1 MGYKLNEFLDLF
13 YEACP
18 DNDNFKKL
26 SEAYGSDYGILGK
39 VMDAIIAALAFPR
52 VSRFII
58 YDGIIG
64 NTDRMLSDA
73 DLVLMQ
79 DPARGGAAENV
90 LKRLI
95 EGFSQVPEIEAY
107 INPNRNNRVYTNGK
121 CTVVVFN
128 GTDRTLWMRGLSAFA
143 KLCPWVFKDK
153 PLTDNDFAFLKAISE
168 YNNQHVFARMVE
180 DIFDRYLK
188 ESELTKIR
196 IEKAAAAI
204 FTSSKEKKIKEY
216 RDQITR
222 MRDRIQEYQRNITSY
237 IAEIKETTDKL
248 NIMVSKDANAEKD
261 EFVDLLNSGN
271 IEVGSFGDGR
281 MTFIALSTLSCY
293 DEGEID
299 AYVLNQQDVLKGNSN
314 WCYPYELEN
323 MPYSVEE
330 MRAFYTAV
338 FVDHRMDIKLAAK
351 YTIYEGASVTANS
364 VDGTLKEDCINN
376 PNIGYA
382 GCLGGYANDL
392 SDAEDKEDYFAAVA
406 ICQQSASSVNL
417 GEIWPMGKVTQDLV
431 LSTGKVIRTANG
443 DITFAEAMN
452 IIKEELR
459 NK

>member
-1 MGYKLNEFLDLF
+1 MGYKLNEFTDLF
-13 YEACP
+13 YEAYP
-18 DNDNFKKL
+18 DNDSYRRF
-26 SEAYGSDYGILGK
+26 SEAYGSSYGILGK
-39 VMDAIIAALAFPR
+39 TMNAIIAALAIPR
-52 VSRFII
+52 VNRFII
-58 YDGIIG
+58 YDGII
-64 NTDRMLSDA
+64 NNANRMRDEA
-73 DLVLMQ
+73 DLVLVQ
-79 DPARGGAAENV
+79 NPGSGSAVDAI
-90 LKRLI
+90 LKSLVD
-95 EGFSQVPEIEAY
+95 GFTRVPEIEAY
-107 INPNRNNRVYTNGK
+107 INPNRNNKVYTNGK
-121 CTVVVFN
+121 CTVVSFN

-153 PLTDNDFAFLKAISE
+153 PITENDFAFLKAMSE
-168 YNNQHVFARMVE
+168 YNNQHSFFEAVD
-180 DIFDRYLK
+180 DIFDRYMENSGLM
-188 ESELTKIR
+188 KIR
-196 IEKAAAAI
+196 LEKAAAAI

-216 RDQITR
+216 REQITR
-222 MRDRIQEYQRNITSY
+222 MRNRVQEYQRNISDY
-237 IAEIKETTDKL
+237 LVNIKETTDKL
-248 NIMVSKDANAEKD
+248 NIAVSKDTNAEKE
-261 EFVDLLNSGN
+261 EFVDMLNSGN
-271 IEVGSFGDGR
+271 IEVVSYDDGR

-293 DEGEID
+293 DEGEVD
-299 AYVLNQQDVLKGNSN
+299 AYVLNQLDVLKGNSN

-351 YTIYEGASVTANS
+351 YTIYEGGSVNANS
-364 VDGTLKEDCINN
+364 VDETLKNDCINN

-431 LSTGKVIRTANG
+431 LSNGKVIRTANG